1 MTGLDYRLPP
11 TKPEPC
17 SKDKDLGVMVH
28 RYDMGA
34 RVCRCG
40 KESSVDPNEGPYSW
54 RTTFGKGFQNNGR
67 DADDDD
73 DEGADKTS

>member
-1 MTGLDYRLPP
+1 
-11 TKPEPC
+11 
-17 SKDKDLGVMVH
+17 MVH